1 MSRTND
7 AHHSDPS
14 HPPGRL
20 ESWSGPLA
28 TGWLKV
34 LLVVWALP
42 WTILGVLLG
51 VLAVLTGGRFV
62 YRGIVWEFH
71 GGFVTWLL
79 HHVPLEHGAAAITLG
94 HTVVGCSRQSLDACR
109 PHELIHV
116 AQYERWG
123 PLFVPLY
130 FGHALRI
137 WRQGGNPYRDNP
149 LEREAYKRAP
159 IPKLPEA

>member
-1 MSRTND
+1 MSRRNE
-7 AHHSDPS
+7 ASHS
-14 HPPGRL
+14 HPPHRPGSL
-20 ESWSGPLA
+20 ASWSGPLA

-42 WTILGVLLG
+42 WTVLGVLLG
-51 VLAVLTGGRFV
+51 VLAVLTGGKFV

-79 HHVPLEHGAAAITLG
+79 RRVPLEHGAAAITLG
-94 HTVVGCSRQSLDACR
+94 HTVVGSSRQSLDACR

-123 PLFVPLY
+123 PLFIPLY
-130 FGHALRI
+130 FGHALRA
-137 WRQGGNPYRDNP
+137 WSRGKDPYRDNP
-149 LEREAYKRAP
+149 LECEAYTLAP